1 MNDIPTMLLPI
12 ALAGLAGM
20 ALGAFFFGGLW
31 WTLRRAL
38 VSPRPLLWLGTSLL
52 LRTGIVLF
60 GVYVVGHGQWQR
72 MVACLAGFILVRLL
86 TLRLAGRPPA
96 PPDARRSG
104 PAAAATMADEAPN
117 AP

>member
-1 MNDIPTMLLPI
+1 MLLPI
-12 ALAGLAGM
+12 ALAGLAGV

-38 VSPRPLLWLGTSLL
+38 VSPRPLLWLGTSVL
-52 LRTGIVLF
+52 LRSGIVLF

-86 TLRLAGRPPA
+86 TLRLAGRA
-96 PPDARRSG
+96 P
-104 PAAAATMADEAPN
+104 MADEVRRAP
-117 AP
+117 